1 MDQGTPTSTVEE
13 SGIQAVFQELSAVVL
28 FDEDQ
33 NTEHESREINN
44 MDQAIATVTTED
56 SDIEAAFQDLSAV
69 LLCEDNQN
77 TEEGASENLEGQS
90 QLQNSTDEF
99 RELTAR
105 LRSKYS
111 GEARHA
117 PCFPENP
124 FRDSNSHYLEFSE
137 PIILTRVGTVDWCMC
152 SHCVVM
158 STNIESIC
166 CSEIENVQPYVSNL
180 RCITQHEFFNF
191 YCHQPE
197 TVEINMRLVGEVQRQ
212 PSRKTI
218 NRLVN
223 RYSLEKK
230 I

>member
-90 QLQNSTDEF
+90 QLQNSTDE
-99 RELTAR
+99 
-105 LRSKYS
+105 
-111 GEARHA
+111 
-117 PCFPENP
+117 
-124 FRDSNSHYLEFSE
+124 
-137 PIILTRVGTVDWCMC
+137 
-152 SHCVVM
+152 
-158 STNIESIC
+158 
-166 CSEIENVQPYVSNL
+166 
-180 RCITQHEFFNF
+180 
-191 YCHQPE
+191 
-197 TVEINMRLVGEVQRQ
+197 RQ
-212 PSRKTI
+212 WK
-218 NRLVN
+218 
-223 RYSLEKK
+223 
-230 I
+230 

>member
-90 QLQNSTDEF
+90 QLQNSTDETSMTISSSYNSSLLNLPD
-99 RELTAR
+99 RH
-105 LRSKYS
+105 LRIRTS
-111 GEARHA
+111 RNFL
-117 PCFPENP
+117 PL
-124 FRDSNSHYLEFSE
+124 SHL
-137 PIILTRVGTVDWCMC
+137 
-152 SHCVVM
+152 
-158 STNIESIC
+158 
-166 CSEIENVQPYVSNL
+166 
-180 RCITQHEFFNF
+180 
-191 YCHQPE
+191 
-197 TVEINMRLVGEVQRQ
+197 
-212 PSRKTI
+212 
-218 NRLVN
+218 
-223 RYSLEKK
+223 
-230 I
+230 